1 MFLALLS
8 SMNLSNNS
16 DNLNTQKY
24 IKIEN
29 FRSEFNL
36 VEQVN
41 ITRTIKASDTPSKNS
56 DSNFYLS
63 KGLANFYNENVE
75 NILKSFNFK
84 LSDEYISF
92 IKDGMKLEISL
103 TVNLDVITTND
114 QYLNN
119 KYDLTFYLSNDSFIN
134 QSTKNTTWKNI
145 RYQTID
151 KNITNYI
158 DTNNHW
164 QFSFNKDLYLFNLK
178 HVFNK
183 KQNFRFIDFN
193 NLHSFN
199 SLKYS
204 INDIK
209 YRFYTPIS
217 LYKTIRE
224 FDFNINKDNVS
235 IDDIKKQIYLQQTNF
250 KNSEFYKQ
258 NKVLWDGLYD
268 NLKLEYQQEKRLKR
282 FIWDDKVNLK
292 ITLPVKQKYK
302 KYLRDIYFITKY
314 FKKIDLN
321 WLIEVNELLVSK
333 NDLKNINRLFP
344 DLNLLFLTALQTE
357 VKNNLLIIK
366 PKQEYKNKFYNQKE
380 IRLNFKDENITEIK
394 KDNSISNKPNTLNQ
408 NQQLDIKNN
417 FTTSVNNFDQN
428 KLIYKNPYLYII
440 IAIILLVLICLL
452 FLLNKIIA
460 KSLNKKSK
468 ST

>member
-8 SMNLSNNS
+8 SMNLSNI
-16 DNLNTQKY
+16 DLNNKRHTR
-24 IKIEN
+24 IEN
-29 FRSEFNL
+29 FKSEFNL
-36 VEQVN
+36 IEQVD
-41 ITRTIKASDTPSKNS
+41 ITRTIKASNTPSKNS

-134 QSTKNTTWKNI
+134 QSSQNTTWKNI

-151 KNITNYI
+151 KNIADYI

-164 QFSFNKDLYLFNLK
+164 QFSFNKDLYLFNLR

-183 KQNFRFIDFN
+183 KHNFRFTDFN

-204 INDIK
+204 INNIK
-209 YRFYTPIS
+209 YRFFTPIS
-217 LYKTIRE
+217 LYKTIKE
-224 FDFNINKDNVS
+224 FDFNINKNNVD
-235 IDDIKKQIYLQQTNF
+235 INDIKKQIYLQQTNF

-268 NLKLEYQQEKRLKR
+268 NLKLEHQQEKKLKR

-292 ITLPVKQKYK
+292 ITLPIKQKYK
-302 KYLRDIYFITKY
+302 KYLKDIYFITKY

-321 WLIEVNELLVSK
+321 WLIEVDELLVSK
-333 NDLKNINRLFP
+333 DDLKNINKLFP
-344 DLNLLFLTALQTE
+344 DLNLLFLTALETE

-366 PKQEYKNKFYNQKE
+366 PKQEYQNKFYNQKE
-380 IRLNFKDENITEIK
+380 IRLNFKNENITKIK
-394 KDNSISNKPNTLNQ
+394 EENSISNNSNILNQ
-408 NQQLDIKNN
+408 NQQLDTKNN
-417 FTTSVNNFDQN
+417 STTLTNNSNLN
-428 KLIYKNPYLYII
+428 KLIYKNPYLYIS

>member
-8 SMNLSNNS
+8 SMNLSNI
-16 DNLNTQKY
+16 NLNNKRHTR
-24 IKIEN
+24 IEN
-29 FRSEFNL
+29 FKSEFNL
-36 VEQVN
+36 IEQVD
-41 ITRTIKASDTPSKNS
+41 ITRTIKASNTPSKNS

-134 QSTKNTTWKNI
+134 QSSQNTTWKNI

-151 KNITNYI
+151 KNITDYI

-183 KQNFRFIDFN
+183 KHNFRFTDFN

-204 INDIK
+204 INNIK
-209 YRFYTPIS
+209 YRFFTPIS
-217 LYKTIRE
+217 LYKTIKE
-224 FDFNINKDNVS
+224 FDFNINKNNVD
-235 IDDIKKQIYLQQTNF
+235 INDIKKQIYLQQTNF

-268 NLKLEYQQEKRLKR
+268 SLKLEHQQEKKLKR
-282 FIWDDKVNLK
+282 FIWYDKVNLK
-292 ITLPVKQKYK
+292 ITLPIKQKYK
-302 KYLRDIYFITKY
+302 KYLKDIYFITKY

-321 WLIEVNELLVSK
+321 WLIEVDELLVSK
-333 NDLKNINRLFP
+333 NDLKNINKLFP
-344 DLNLLFLTALQTE
+344 DLNLLFLTALETE

-366 PKQEYKNKFYNQKE
+366 PKQEYQNKFYNQKE
-380 IRLNFKDENITEIK
+380 IRLNFKNENITKIK
-394 KDNSISNKPNTLNQ
+394 EENSISNNSNILNQ
-408 NQQLDIKNN
+408 NQQLDTKNN
-417 FTTSVNNFDQN
+417 STTLTNNSNLN
-428 KLIYKNPYLYII
+428 KLIYKNPYLYIS